1 MHPIPEMLN
10 PPGEP
15 IYCVVASSL
24 IKIVASIT
32 APATCGHSASPDNVL
47 VGIS

>member
-15 IYCVVASSL
+15 IYCVVSSSL
-24 IKIVASIT
+24 IKIVG
-32 APATCGHSASPDNVL
+32 P
-47 VGIS
+47 